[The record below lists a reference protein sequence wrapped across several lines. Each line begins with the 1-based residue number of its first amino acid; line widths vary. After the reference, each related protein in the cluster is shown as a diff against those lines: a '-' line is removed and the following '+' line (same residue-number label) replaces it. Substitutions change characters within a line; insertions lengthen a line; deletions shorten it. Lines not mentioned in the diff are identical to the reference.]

1 MIHRILN
8 QFSRRGRITRSHYII
23 SLIIFYALTYPLT
36 LIEKHYE
43 LSEDG
48 KGIVG
53 LCMFPFL
60 FFILLKGARR
70 CHDRGNSG
78 LYQFIPGYF
87 FFMILGDSDYGVNK
101 YGPNPKEE
109 GNDTLNTT
117 TDDFQ
122 NALVSNML
130 NNNHC
135 RHCGHQHCNC
145 NNKKR

>member
-1 MIHRILN
+1 MINRILN

-87 FFMILGDSDYGVNK
+87 FFMMLGDSDYGVNK
-101 YGPNPKEE
+101 YGPNPKGK
-109 GNDTLNTT
+109 GNDTFNTT

-122 NALVSNML
+122 NALVNNMKH
-130 NNNHC
+130 NPQHC
-135 RHCGHQHCNC
+135 RRCGYQRCSC
-145 NNKKR
+145 K

>member
-8 QFSRRGRITRSHYII
+8 QFSRKGRITRGEYVI

-36 LIEKHYE
+36 LIEKHYQ

-48 KGIVG
+48 KGMLG
-53 LCMFPFL
+53 FCMLPFL
-60 FFILLKGARR
+60 VFILLKGARR

-87 FFMILGDSDYGVNK
+87 FFMVLGDSDYGVNK
-101 YGPNPKEE
+101 YGPNPKGE
-109 GNDTLNTT
+109 GNDTINTT

-122 NALVSNML
+122 NSLIRNMMHSH
-130 NNNHC
+130 HC
-135 RHCGHQHCNC
+135 NHCGHQHCHC
-145 NNKKR
+145 NKRK

>member
-8 QFSRRGRITRSHYII
+8 QFSFKGRITRGQYVV
-23 SLIIFYALTYPLT
+23 SLIIFYVFVYPLT

-53 LCMFPFL
+53 LFIIPFII
-60 FFILLKGARR
+60 FILVKGARR

-87 FFMILGDSDYGVNK
+87 FFMVFGDSDYGVNK
-101 YGPNPKEE
+101 YGPNSKGE
-109 GNDTLNTT
+109 GNDTFNTT
-117 TDDFQ
+117 TDQFQ
-122 NALVSNML
+122 NALMSTML
-130 NNNHC
+130 HSDHF
-135 RHCGHQHCNC
+135 RHCGHQHCSC
-145 NNKKR
+145 NKRK